1 MMCTEDRLTRCS
13 GGGLDSGES
22 SAELSTLVL
31 EEEGDSRIVERL
43 TRVAELPALPS
54 DGLGGVGKVA
64 LDSTPIGKELGI
76 IHQQVV
82 GNIVRRGTGRELQ
95 CGGVRNG
102 LRREPRCGGLRLWFW
117 RGAGRGLR
125 WGGLGHGL

>member
-1 MMCTEDRLTRCS
+1 MMCTKDRLTRCS

-31 EEEGDSRIVERL
+31 EEEADSRIVERL

-82 GNIVRRGTGRELQ
+82 GDIVRRGTGREFQ
-95 CGGVRNG
+95 CGRLRNG
-102 LRREPRCGGLRLWFW
+102 L
-117 RGAGRGLR
+117 
-125 WGGLGHGL
+125 